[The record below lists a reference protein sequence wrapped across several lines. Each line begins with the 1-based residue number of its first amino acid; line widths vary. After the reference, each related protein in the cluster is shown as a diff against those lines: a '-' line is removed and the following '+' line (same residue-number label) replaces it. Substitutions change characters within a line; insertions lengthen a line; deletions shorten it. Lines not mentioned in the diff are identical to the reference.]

1 MKIDKELYIRL
12 IERAIEKGADL
23 AEVYARTGKSLTVEV
38 KEQRISAIESSL
50 DLGLSIRIIRDGRLG
65 FSFSTNPNPNP
76 DSVDELVESAIE
88 ASKWTERDEFLS
100 LPHGSEIR
108 EMDIFDPSVANISE
122 DLAIEKALLIE
133 KAALSEDK
141 RIKKVRKASA
151 TFSEKYVHILNSLGL
166 SKEYQATACTAQIM
180 VVAEDSGEGQ
190 MGWDFFGSRF
200 LDSVCF
206 EDVGR
211 TAARRALSLLGAKR
225 ITPEKIKIILDNS
238 VATEFLGLFSALLS
252 SENVQKGKSLLSNK
266 LSQQVVSPV
275 ISIIDDPTI
284 ESYLGSR
291 PFDDEGVSSSNRYLI
306 RDGIL
311 KDYMYNTY
319 TANKEGRESTGNAVR
334 QGYSSLPSIGPSNLY
349 INTSEKTIPLNL
361 LIESLD
367 RGVYITEIMGL
378 HTANPV
384 SGEFSIGVSGLWIEK
399 GMVRYPIKEALIS
412 GNILDLFSRV
422 EAIGDDLRF
431 YGNSGSPSLLIGP
444 TDLSA

>member
-1 MKIDKELYIRL
+1 MKIDKELGIRL
-12 IERAIEKGADL
+12 IEKAIEKGADL
-23 AEVYARTGKSLTVEV
+23 AEVYVKTGRSLTVEV
-38 KEQRISAIESSL
+38 KEQKVSAIESSL
-50 DLGLSIRIIRDGRLG
+50 DFGFSIRIIRDGRLG
-65 FSFSTNPNPNP
+65 FSFSTTHQPNP
-76 DSVDELVESAIE
+76 DSIDEVIDRAIE
-88 ASKWTERDEFLS
+88 ASRWTEKDRFLS
-100 LPHGSEIR
+100 LPHGSETG
-108 EMDIFDPSVANISE
+108 EMNIFDTSVADISE
-122 DLAIEKALLIE
+122 DLAIEKALSIE
-133 KAALSEDK
+133 KAALNEDR

-151 TFSEKYVHILNSLGL
+151 TFSEKYVHIFNSLGL
-166 SKEYQATACTAQIM
+166 SKEYRATACIAQIM

-190 MGWDFFGSRF
+190 MGWDFYGSRF
-200 LDSVCF
+200 LNSLCF

-211 TAARRALSLLGAKR
+211 NAARRALKLLGAKR

-275 ISIIDDPTI
+275 INIIDDPTI
-284 ESYLGSR
+284 EVYLGSR
-291 PFDDEGVSSSNRYLI
+291 PFDDEGVASSIRYLI

-311 KDYMYNTY
+311 IDYMYNTY

-334 QGYSSLPSIGPSNLY
+334 HGYSSLPSVGPSNLF
-349 INTSEKTIPLNL
+349 ISSERAIPVKS

-367 RGVYITEIMGL
+367 RGVYITEVMGL

-399 GMVRYPIKEALIS
+399 GMVRYPIKEAIIS
-412 GNILDLFSRV
+412 GNILELFSKV
-422 EAIGDDLRF
+422 EALGDDLRF

>member
-1 MKIDKELYIRL
+1 MKIDKELGIRL

-23 AEVYARTGKSLTVEV
+23 AEVYTRTGKSLTVEV
-38 KEQRISAIESSL
+38 KEQKVSAIESSL
-50 DLGLSIRIIRDGRLG
+50 DFGFSIRIIRDGRLG
-65 FSFSTNPNPNP
+65 FSFSTNPDLALHNA
-76 DSVDELVESAIE
+76 DEVIDRAIE
-88 ASKWTERDEFLS
+88 ASRWTEKDRFLS
-100 LPHGSEIR
+100 LPHGSETG
-108 EMDIFDPSVANISE
+108 EMNIFDTSVADIPE

-133 KAALSEDK
+133 KAALNEDR

-151 TFSEKYVHILNSLGL
+151 TFSEKYVHIFNSLGL
-166 SKEYQATACTAQIM
+166 SKGYRATACTAQIM

-200 LDSVCF
+200 LNSVCF

-211 TAARRALSLLGAKR
+211 NAARRALKLLGAKR

-266 LSQQVVSPV
+266 LSRQVVSP
-275 ISIIDDPTI
+275 IINIIDDPTI

-291 PFDDEGVSSSNRYLI
+291 PFDDEGVASSNRYLI
-306 RDGIL
+306 REGVLI
-311 KDYMYNTY
+311 DYMYNTY

-334 QGYSSLPSIGPSNLY
+334 PGYSSLPSVGPSNLF
-349 INTSEKTIPLNL
+349 ISSSEKAIPVKS
-361 LIESLD
+361 LIGSLD
-367 RGVYITEIMGL
+367 RGVYITEVMGL

-399 GMVRYPIKEALIS
+399 GIVRYPIKEAIIS

-422 EAIGDDLRF
+422 EAIGNDLRF